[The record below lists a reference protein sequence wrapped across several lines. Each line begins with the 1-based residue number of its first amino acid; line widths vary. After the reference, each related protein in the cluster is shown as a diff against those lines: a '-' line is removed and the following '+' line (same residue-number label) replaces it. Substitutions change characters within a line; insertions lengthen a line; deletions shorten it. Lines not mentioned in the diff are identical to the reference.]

1 MKKMFSI
8 KRVIVIGL
16 LALIVAHLIYLQLQV
31 NSKQLALENEQNINK
46 NKVESTNMNYGIFNN
61 YYELACSKVKELTL
75 EQKIGQML
83 LVSYDSKEDTHSYG
97 GVLFFEK
104 DFKDKSIEQVKQMIS
119 SIYSISQIP
128 LLTAV
133 DEEGKNGTNGV
144 VRVSSNRKLTSCN
157 EYLKGN
163 TFSNAQTL
171 YSLGGFQLIHTD
183 TIEKS
188 KFLYQLG
195 LNLNLA
201 PIADICQKGDY
212 MYHRSIGLDE
222 YGTSTYIKTVL
233 SASKKA
239 KKDGNEVSYC
249 LKHFPGYGSNLDTHI
264 GLSKDSR
271 TIEEIKKDII
281 SFEVGIK
288 EGAEA
293 IMISHNIISSID
305 GSNPASIS
313 SNINKLLRKDLNFT
327 GIIITDALNMK
338 ALNSIEG
345 NKYVKAVLAGN
356 DILIVTDGKL
366 ALQDIKNAVLEGQ
379 IGEEIINDAVTRI
392 IAWKYYKN
400 ML

>member
-1 MKKMFSI
+1 MKKMFSVKKVI
-8 KRVIVIGL
+8 GIGLVVVIVTG
-16 LALIVAHLIYLQLQV
+16 LIYLQLQV
-31 NSKQLALENEQNINK
+31 DSKQLASKNQQNIDENRA
-46 NKVESTNMNYGIFNN
+46 ESTNINYGIFNN
-61 YYELACSKVKELTL
+61 YYELACSQVRKLTL

-83 LVSYDSKEDTHSYG
+83 LVSYDSKEDLHNYG
-97 GVLFFEK
+97 GILFFEK
-104 DFKDKSIEQVKQMIS
+104 DFKDKNIEQVKQMIS
-119 SIYSISQIP
+119 SINSISQIH

-133 DEEGKNGTNGV
+133 DEEGRSGNDGV
-144 VRVSSNRKLTSCN
+144 VRVSSNRKLTSSN
-157 EYLKGN
+157 KYLKGN

-212 MYHRSIGLDE
+212 MYHRSIGLDK

-233 SASKKA
+233 DASKKA
-239 KKDGNEVSYC
+239 KKEGNEVSYC

-271 TIEEIKKDII
+271 SIEEIKKDMV

-288 EGAEA
+288 EEAEV
-293 IMISHNIISSID
+293 IMISHNIVSSID
-305 GSNPASIS
+305 SSKPASIS
-313 SNINKLLRKDLNFT
+313 FNINKLLRKDLNFT

-338 ALNSIEG
+338 ALDSIEG

-356 DILIVTDGKL
+356 DILIVTDGKM
-366 ALQDIKNAVLEGQ
+366 ALQDIKTAVIEGE
-379 IGEEIINDAVTRI
+379 ISEETINKAVTRI